1 MVNSKYYQ
9 TTYVF
14 TFIFGTRLSRLIFQL
29 NEMIFQTSH
38 MEGTVS
44 QISYLGLSFYFIS
57 KNRLT
62 LRHFFKFHFSTFS

>member
-9 TTYVF
+9 KAYVF

-44 QISYLGLSFYFIS
+44 QISYLGLSIYLS
-57 KNRLT
+57 QKTGKL
-62 LRHFFKFHFSTFS
+62 